1 VSGHAKAA
9 EKLNRHCVAKTQSS
23 LPGFDPAIHADYR
36 DAKTDGIVR

>member
-1 VSGHAKAA
+1 MQKRQK
-9 EKLNRHCVAKTQSS
+9 KLNRHCVAKTQSS